1 MHKQDDKDDKILVFI
16 LSKDSACS
24 KCGAKLEHKDFVTP
38 AKGDGVLCMKCAGFD
53 HLIFLPSG
61 DTALTRR
68 AQKHSKLSAIVL
80 HWSRSR
86 RRYERQGVL
95 VEQDAVGKAEQ
106 ECRADIESRE
116 KRKVREAA
124 KRAVFD
130 REYIELFAKKIRELF
145 PSCPNGRETEI
156 AQHAC
161 QKYSGRVG
169 RSAMAKELEEKAVR
183 LAVIAHIRHAETK
196 YDDLFL
202 SGRNKETARA
212 EIREHLDK
220 VLKNWETAKLDIG

>member
-1 MHKQDDKDDKILVFI
+1 MNKAEKEDDKILVFI
-16 LSKDSACS
+16 LTTNSSCS
-24 KCGAKLEHKDFVTP
+24 KCGVKLEHKNFITLRND
-38 AKGDGVLCMKCAGFD
+38 KGVLCMKCAGFD

-68 AQKHSKLSAIVL
+68 AQKHSKLSAVVL
-80 HWSRSR
+80 QWGRSR

-95 VEQDAVGKAEQ
+95 VEGNAVAKAEQ
-106 ECRADIESRE
+106 ECLADNDKRE
-116 KRKVREAA
+116 KRKIRETA

-130 REYIELFAKKIRELF
+130 REYIEIFAKRIRKLF
-145 PSCPNGRETEI
+145 PSCPNGREIEI

-202 SGRNKETARA
+202 AGRTKKMARA
-212 EIREHLDK
+212 EIEDNLDK
-220 VLKNWETAKLDIG
+220 VLKEWELNPA